1 MKKILYT
8 FMFLFG
14 LTTAAVAQNDQ
25 EGGKIREKMVEY
37 IQEKL
42 DLTKVESEKFIP
54 LFINYFKELRQTNQ
68 QYKDD
73 RLVLNQKI
81 ADLRLRYRDQFKA
94 IIGEK
99 RSNEV
104 FVHEREFIQK
114 AKEERDQRKGNRN

>member
-1 MKKILYT
+1 M
-8 FMFLFG
+8 
-14 LTTAAVAQNDQ
+14 
-25 EGGKIREKMVEY
+25 
-37 IQEKL
+37 
-42 DLTKVESEKFIP
+42 
-54 LFINYFKELRQTNQ
+54 
-68 QYKDD
+68 
-73 RLVLNQKI
+73 LNQKI